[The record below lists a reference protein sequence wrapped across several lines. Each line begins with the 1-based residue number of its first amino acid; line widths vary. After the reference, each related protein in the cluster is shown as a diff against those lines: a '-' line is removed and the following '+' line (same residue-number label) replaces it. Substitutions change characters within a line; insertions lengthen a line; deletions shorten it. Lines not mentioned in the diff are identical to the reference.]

1 MRQPNVAELLKIEE
15 PEPVT
20 PPRAVRKPP
29 AAPAPSMEAFLE
41 YAFRPLYLAAAA
53 WAALSVAIWIFAPG
67 LLKGVLNGV
76 FWHAHEMMWGFVA
89 TIAVAFLMTAGAN
102 WTGVNP
108 LRGPALALACMLWCT
123 ARLGFLLGP
132 RHDIFIYAASAE
144 LAFFLLAAAAMLR
157 AVHVT
162 RSMRNYAVPWL
173 IVGLGAA
180 DFLYLRAALANDP
193 LALLR
198 ALDAG
203 LLVMGAIALVVGRRV
218 IPFFAMRAVEGLQVP
233 MLMRVGH
240 LQLALCALAAVL
252 AVLGLTVPLAAALAA
267 IGTLVIAQV
276 IAWRPAAVWRTPL
289 LWILYAGY
297 AGLGAGFLFAGAHM
311 LDWTARAAVH
321 VHVIA
326 MAGFSVLIIGMLTR
340 TALGHLGR
348 PLALDTSMLWSY
360 ALVIV
365 AAVSRLFALAPGEW
379 TLPALQ
385 VAATAWIVA
394 FGLYVWRFAPMMI
407 RPRAA
412 PPSEFRTAVIGRT
425 ARGESPAIVA
435 RQR

>member
-1 MRQPNVAELLKIEE
+1 MADFLKIEE

-29 AAPAPSMEAFLE
+29 AAPTPSLEAFLE
-41 YAFRPLYLAAAA
+41 YAFRPLYLAAAV

-67 LLKGVLNGV
+67 LLKGVMNGV

-108 LRGPALALACMLWCT
+108 LRGYALGLACMLWST

-132 RHDIFIYAASAE
+132 RPDIFIYAASAE

-162 RSMRNYAVPWL
+162 GNARNYAVPWL

-180 DFLYLRAALANDP
+180 DFLFLRAVLAADP

-218 IPFFAMRAVEGLQVP
+218 IPFFAMRAVDGLQVP

-267 IGTLVIAQV
+267 IGALAIAQV
-276 IAWRPAAVWRTPL
+276 IA
-289 LWILYAGY
+289 
-297 AGLGAGFLFAGAHM
+297 
-311 LDWTARAAVH
+311 
-321 VHVIA
+321 
-326 MAGFSVLIIGMLTR
+326 
-340 TALGHLGR
+340 
-348 PLALDTSMLWSY
+348 
-360 ALVIV
+360 
-365 AAVSRLFALAPGEW
+365 
-379 TLPALQ
+379 
-385 VAATAWIVA
+385 
-394 FGLYVWRFAPMMI
+394 
-407 RPRAA
+407 
-412 PPSEFRTAVIGRT
+412 
-425 ARGESPAIVA
+425 
-435 RQR
+435 